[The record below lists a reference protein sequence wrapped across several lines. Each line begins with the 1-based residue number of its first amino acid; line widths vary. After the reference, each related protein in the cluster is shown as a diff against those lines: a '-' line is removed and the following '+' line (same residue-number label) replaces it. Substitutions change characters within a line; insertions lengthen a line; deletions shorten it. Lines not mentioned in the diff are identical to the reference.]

1 MTLVLVEGMP
11 DTPGVCALC
20 AGNPIDEIT
29 NEQQQAIFAEGVDI
43 DWGNS
48 LYICLS
54 CAHIIANLIDR
65 ATQEGFDKLQD
76 KYEKLYLE
84 HEELQ
89 TEHDE
94 MKEVVATIRAG
105 AAASKKLRE
114 KTTA

>member
-65 ATQEGFDKLQD
+65 ATQEGFDKLAAEREDLKEQLD
-76 KYEKLYLE
+76 N
-84 HEELQ
+84 LQ
-89 TEHDE
+89 AEYDE